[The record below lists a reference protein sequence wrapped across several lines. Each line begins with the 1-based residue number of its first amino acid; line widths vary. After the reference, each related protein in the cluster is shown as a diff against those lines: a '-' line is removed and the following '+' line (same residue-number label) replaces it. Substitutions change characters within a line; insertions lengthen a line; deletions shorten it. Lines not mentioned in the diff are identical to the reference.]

1 MQALLLVALAA
12 ISSEPSG
19 VFIAGLAP
27 SPRLAF
33 VLQTTAVGTAVG
45 SGIAARAKRRN
56 PDAGRNPDADTWAIT
71 TAWATLGLVV
81 GSLLAAAEGLL

>member
-1 MQALLLVALAA
+1 MQALLFVALAA

-27 SPRLAF
+27 SPQLAF

-56 PDAGRNPDADTWAIT
+56 PEADTWAIT
-71 TAWATLGLVV
+71 TAWTTLGLVV
-81 GSLLAAAEGLL
+81 GSLFAIGEALL